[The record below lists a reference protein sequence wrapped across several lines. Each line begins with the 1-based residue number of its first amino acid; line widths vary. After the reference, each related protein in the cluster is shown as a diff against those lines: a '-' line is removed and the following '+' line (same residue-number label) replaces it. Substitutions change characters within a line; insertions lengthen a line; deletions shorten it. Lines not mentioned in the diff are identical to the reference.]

1 MKSLSEYLNESLMKH
16 IALEIKDE
24 DLVYEKYGEY
34 DGCNE
39 LASYIEKRIKETD
52 NKSFTI
58 KYSEV
63 KDIPNICFNVLKVE
77 IINNDNS
84 YTFAAYNVDNEKNKN
99 ILDEKTNKLKKCII
113 KINLGK
119 EIPYS
124 LHSIIEHEL
133 THLYNDWLLQVKA
146 ITTFYKIFNND
157 KYLKSK
163 EFNKLGQS
171 LNLRQFKLSLYL
183 LNKYEK
189 NGFIAQLMGQIRDLK
204 GGYKNHIKVK
214 DILKDIKQLN
224 IYKAYMNIGDY
235 IYCYKN
241 GYFSEIDKEE
251 ICNEYNKINNTKLSI
266 NQIFKKLELEFIKTK
281 NKIESLIPKK
291 ISEDVYHTNEVLLDG
306 ECMAYINSTWNEN
319 SSRKIY

>member
-1 MKSLSEYLNESLMKH
+1 MKH
-16 IALEIKDE
+16 IALEIKDK

-39 LASYIEKRIKETD
+39 LALYIEKKIKENN

-63 KDIPNICFNVLKVE
+63 KDIPNICFNVLKIK
-77 IINNDNS
+77 IINNDNF
-84 YTFAAYNVDNEKNKN
+84 YTYAAYNVDNEKNKD
-99 ILDEKTNKLKKCII
+99 ILDEKTNKLNECII

-183 LNKYEK
+183 LNEYEK
-189 NGFIAQLMGQIRDLK
+189 NGFIAQLMSQIQDLK
-204 GGYKNHIKVK
+204 SEYKEYNNQVKVK
-214 DILKDIKQLN
+214 DILKDIKQLD

-235 IYCYKN
+235 IYRYKN
-241 GYFSEIDKEE
+241 DYFSEIDKKE
-251 ICNEYNKINNTKLSI
+251 ICNEYNKTNHTKLSI
-266 NQIFKKLELEFIKTK
+266 NQIFKKLELQFIKTK

-291 ISEDVYHTNEVLLDG
+291 ISEDVYHTHDIILDG
-306 ECMAYINSTWNEN
+306 ECMAYINSIWDEN
-319 SSRKIY
+319 SCRKIY